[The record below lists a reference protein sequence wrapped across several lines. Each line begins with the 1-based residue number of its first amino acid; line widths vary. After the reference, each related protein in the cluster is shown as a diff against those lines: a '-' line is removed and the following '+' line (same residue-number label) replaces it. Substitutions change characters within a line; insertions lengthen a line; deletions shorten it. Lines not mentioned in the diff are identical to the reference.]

1 MSRATDKTGHH
12 FRSQSGNV
20 VSIQLASGTDSRE
33 NPLGYDTT
41 YFLSA
46 MVFGGLLTSAVA
58 ADKLEK
64 RKSPKGA
71 KAYIISPKDG
81 KTVGKKFTVRFGLKG
96 MGVAPAGI
104 DKENTGHHHLLID
117 TEKLP
122 NLEIP
127 LAATEKIRHFGGG
140 QTEVT
145 LELPPGKHTL
155 QLVLG
160 DWIHLAHDPPVISK
174 KITITVKE

>member
-1 MSRATDKTGHH
+1 MTRQLIMS
-12 FRSQSGNV
+12 V
-20 VSIQLASGTDSRE
+20 MV
-33 NPLGYDTT
+33 
-41 YFLSA
+41 LS
-46 MVFGGLLTSAVA
+46 GLLTSAVA

-96 MGVAPAGI
+96 MGIAPAAI

-117 TEKLP
+117 VDKLP
-122 NLEIP
+122 NLDLP
-127 LAATEKIRHFGGG
+127 LVATDSIRHFGGG
-140 QTEVT
+140 QTEVQ

-160 DWIHLAHDPPVISK
+160 DWIHLAHDPPVLSK
-174 KITITVKE
+174 KITITVGK

>member
-1 MSRATDKTGHH
+1 MTLR
-12 FRSQSGNV
+12 
-20 VSIQLASGTDSRE
+20 I
-33 NPLGYDTT
+33 
-41 YFLSA
+41 FLSA

-174 KITITVKE
+174 KITITVKK